1 MATHFLARV
10 YGEIQG
16 APPFDEISRVISYD
30 TAPITSFSNLENTFF
45 PLPTGLQMQSGAYCY
60 SVIVSPPSGLNVHG
74 AKLVTDLSATALNT
88 LANA

>member
-1 MATHFLARV
+1 MATHFLARI

-30 TAPITSFSNLENTFF
+30 TQGIVSLANVGNNFY
-45 PLPTGLQMQSGAYCY
+45 PLSPGVQMANGAYCY
-60 SVIVSPPSGLNVHG
+60 SVIVQPPTGLNVHG
-74 AKLVTDLSATALNT
+74 AKLVTDLSTTALNT